1 MVVLDEGVVVG
12 VVEVEAFDAGVA
24 GALAV
29 ELDEEVV
36 ESLFAAR
43 ESVL

>member
-1 MVVLDEGVVVG
+1 MVVLDEEEVVG
-12 VVEVEAFDAGVA
+12 VVEVEAFDAGAA
-24 GALAV
+24 GELAV
-29 ELDEEVV
+29 EVDEEVV

>member
-1 MVVLDEGVVVG
+1 MVVLDEEVVVG

-24 GALAV
+24 DALAV

-36 ESLFAAR
+36 ESLFEAR

>member
-1 MVVLDEGVVVG
+1 MFDEEVVVG
-12 VVEVEAFDAGVA
+12 VIEVEALDAGEA

>member
-29 ELDEEVV
+29 EVDEEVV
-36 ESLFAAR
+36 ESLFAVR

>member
-29 ELDEEVV
+29 EVV

>member
-24 GALAV
+24 GVLAV
-29 ELDEEVV
+29 EVDEEVV
-36 ESLFAAR
+36 ESLFEAR